1 MAVGLEV
8 CLINTKHVTQKNQ
21 ETQVRQI
28 VSGPDPKTKMLQ
40 FREIGCKLKRR
51 AGEESVRMRNIVTE
65 NQRVPSYSSNC
76 IQQYIQENLQT
87 HEQLGLMRFVS

>member
-40 FREIGCKLKRR
+40 FTEIGCKLKRK
-51 AGEESVRMRNIVTE
+51 AGEESVRML
-65 NQRVPSYSSNC
+65 
-76 IQQYIQENLQT
+76 QYCYREPACAKLQFK
-87 HEQLGLMRFVS
+87 LY